1 MDNKTDGAP
10 SFEQQLARLGEIV
23 RMLERG
29 DAPLADSLGLFE
41 EGAHLAAECTRQ
53 LDEAEQRVV
62 KLLSLIHISLPG
74 QVPAQIFGTRSCAHE
89 LRAEHTS
96 LHRVRADEGHQ
107 SLGALCARNI
117 GQNERGYICLR
128 RKLYSTSTR

>member
-29 DAPLADSLGLFE
+29 DAPLADSLGL
-41 EGAHLAAECTRQ
+41 

-62 KLLSLIHISLPG
+62 KLREG
-74 QVPAQIFGTRSCAHE
+74 PAGPVEEPFE
-89 LRAEHTS
+89 
-96 LHRVRADEGHQ
+96 EG
-107 SLGALCARNI
+107 A
-117 GQNERGYICLR
+117 
-128 RKLYSTSTR
+128 K

>member
-10 SFEQQLARLGEIV
+10 SVEPQLARLCEVV

-62 KLLSLIHISLPG
+62 KLREG
-74 QVPAQIFGTRSCAHE
+74 PAGPVEEPFE
-89 LRAEHTS
+89 
-96 LHRVRADEGHQ
+96 EG
-107 SLGALCARNI
+107 A
-117 GQNERGYICLR
+117 
-128 RKLYSTSTR
+128 K